1 MKEREKRERWF
12 VVERGE
18 RENMKEREG
27 LCLRQKREMVCKRE
41 REIADLQERERV
53 AMKGRQVC
61 VCDKKRERETERD

>member
-41 REIADLQERERV
+41 RQLICRRERV

-61 VCDKKRERETERD
+61 VCDKERERLKA